1 MHPAVPAPDYASLGA
16 ALVRENCLC
25 SAPELHGV
33 LAGLLAGGAR
43 LNKQRLFK
51 VLEAHLELSGAL
63 PDGLGEMS
71 WQLHQQTLA
80 DLTDSDL
87 PFQPLLPDDDEE
99 ALAQRAMLLG
109 EFCDG
114 FLVGFGTAA
123 RKGDEERLTAEAR
136 EALAQLVE
144 IAHIDTDDEELD
156 EQEDEAA
163 YIELHE
169 FVRLAVTILFTE
181 LAPTEEHQSAPD
193 GSLH

>member
-1 MHPAVPAPDYASLGA
+1 MHPAVPAPDYASVGA

-33 LAGLLAGGAR
+33 IVGLLAGGAR

-51 VLEAHLELSGAL
+51 VLEAHLELTGAL
-63 PDGLGEMS
+63 PDTLGETS

-99 ALAQRAMLLG
+99 TLPQRAMLLG

-123 RKGDEERLTAEAR
+123 RKGDEERLSEEAR

-144 IAHIDTDDEELD
+144 ISHIDTEDEALD
-156 EQEDEAA
+156 EQDEPA
-163 YIELHE
+163 YVEVHE
-169 FVRLAVTILFTE
+169 FVRMAVSILFTE
-181 LAPTEEHQSAPD
+181 LAPTEEHPSTPD
-193 GSLH
+193 ASLH

>member
-33 LAGLLAGGAR
+33 LVGLLAGGAR

-63 PDGLGEMS
+63 PDSLGEMS

-99 ALAQRAMLLG
+99 ALVQRAMLLG

-123 RKGDEERLTAEAR
+123 RKGDEERLSEEAR
-136 EALAQLVE
+136 DALAQLVE
-144 IAHIDTDDEELD
+144 ISHIDTDEELN
-156 EQEDEAA
+156 EQEDESA

-181 LAPTEEHQSAPD
+181 LAPSEEHQSLSD